1 MINETL
7 KTLKTT
13 YKKESRKMVRH
24 VTTTLKRMLHYHV
37 QYVMKTLCVG
47 KKIYHGVVQFIHSI
61 KVL

>member
-24 VTTTLKRMLHYHV
+24 VTTTLKSATLSCTIRYEN
-37 QYVMKTLCVG
+37 TLCVG
-47 KKIYHGVVQFIHSI
+47 KKIYHGVAIYPFY
-61 KVL
+61 

>member
-24 VTTTLKRMLHYHV
+24 VTTTLKRCRTYN
-37 QYVMKTLCVG
+37 TLCKNTTG
-47 KKIYHGVVQFIHSI
+47 KKIYTGPY
-61 KVL
+61 